1 MLLVLKVSGHLYKY
15 PFKIVELMSVL
26 EFLTSNGIGIAVVP
40 GGSIFADSVRELQ
53 RVTGFNDDVAHWM
66 AIKAMEVYGLL
77 LKGFSKNFV
86 EAYSLE
92 DITEALNNKL
102 IPIIMP
108 YKLLRTYNELPHSWD
123 ITSDSI
129 SVYVAHLL
137 NANLVALG
145 KIVEGIVGFNGEIIK
160 STKIDVV
167 LKFVEDELDPY
178 TLKLAKEFKIP
189 IAVFNILKPQ
199 LLNKITKLEL
209 DNYTLILP

>member
-15 PFKIVELMSVL
+15 PSKIMELMSVL
-26 EFLTSNGIGIAVVP
+26 EFITSNGIGIAVVP
-40 GGSIFADSVRELQ
+40 GGSIFADSIRELQ

-86 EAYSLE
+86 EAYSLK

-108 YKLLRTYNELPHSWD
+108 YKLLKIYNELPHSWN

-129 SVYVAHLL
+129 SIYIAYLL
-137 NANLVALG
+137 KADIVALG
-145 KIVEGIVGFNGEIIK
+145 KIVEGIAGRSGEIIK
-160 STKIDVV
+160 CARIDEIS
-167 LKFVEDELDPY
+167 KFVKDELDPY
-178 TLKLAKEFKIP
+178 TLKLAKEFNIP
-189 IAVFNILKPQ
+189 VAVFSILKPW
-199 LLNKITKLEL
+199 LLNNIAKLEL
-209 DNYTLILP
+209 ADYTLILP

>member
-15 PFKIVELMSVL
+15 PSKIMELMSVL
-26 EFLTSNGIGIAVVP
+26 EFITSNGIGIAVVP

-108 YKLLRTYNELPHSWD
+108 YKLLKIYNELPHSWN

-129 SVYVAHLL
+129 SIYIAYLL
-137 NANLVALG
+137 KADIVALG
-145 KIVEGIVGFNGEIIK
+145 KIVEGIAGRSGEIIK
-160 STKIDVV
+160 CARIDEIS
-167 LKFVEDELDPY
+167 KFVKDELDPY
-178 TLKLAKEFKIP
+178 TLKLAKEFNIP
-189 IAVFNILKPQ
+189 VAVFSILKPW
-199 LLNKITKLEL
+199 LLNNIAKLEL
-209 DNYTLILP
+209 ADYTLILP